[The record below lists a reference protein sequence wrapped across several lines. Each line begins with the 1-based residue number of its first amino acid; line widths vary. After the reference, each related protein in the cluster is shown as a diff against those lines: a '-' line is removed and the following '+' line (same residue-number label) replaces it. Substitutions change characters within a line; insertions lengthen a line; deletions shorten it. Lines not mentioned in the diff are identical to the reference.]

1 MLMALLVAIPL
12 VGIAAAQSP
21 PPGDNIIIMV
31 NAVREFVERKKEG
44 GFIVRLGGIHASLN
58 EALDTAS
65 DVATITGHTWVPARK
80 EA

>member
-1 MLMALLVAIPL
+1 MLLALLVAIPL

-21 PPGDNIIIMV
+21 PPGDDIVLV
-31 NAVREFVERKKEG
+31 NAVRQFVERKKEG
-44 GFIVRLGGIHASLN
+44 GFIVHPWGIHAPRN

-65 DVATITGHTWVPARK
+65 DVVTITGHTWVPIRE